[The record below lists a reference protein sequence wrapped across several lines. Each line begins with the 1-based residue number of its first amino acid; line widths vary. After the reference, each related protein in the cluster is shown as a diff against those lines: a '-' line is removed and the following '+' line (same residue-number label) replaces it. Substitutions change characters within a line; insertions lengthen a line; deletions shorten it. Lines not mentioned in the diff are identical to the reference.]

1 MQEWPAP
8 ASLSHFF
15 QELRLSNH
23 DGRPRIRQIRP
34 EAEENGW
41 LILREADERDLVP
54 RARNGDVEAFN
65 VLVSHWEKR
74 IYNYL
79 LRLAPD
85 ADEAFDLS
93 QETFLKAFQNLKRL
107 DAPERFGPWLYR
119 IAHNEAISFLR
130 RRRPE
135 SDPPEQ
141 STGQTGAF
149 GMAGVEISLVV
160 EKALSVLT
168 PEQRES
174 VVLKVCE
181 GFKFEEIA
189 SILDTPA
196 STIKSRVYTALEAM
210 RVVLAPVAP
219 DGHGAPRAEE

>member
-1 MQEWPAP
+1 M
-8 ASLSHFF
+8 
-15 QELRLSNH
+15 
-23 DGRPRIRQIRP
+23 
-34 EAEENGW
+34 
-41 LILREADERDLVP
+41 ILREADERDLVP
-54 RARNGDVEAFN
+54 RAQKGDVDAFN
-65 VLVSHWEKR
+65 VLVSRWEKR

-130 RRRPE
+130 RKKPE

-141 STGQTGAF
+141 STGRPAAF
-149 GMAGVEISLVV
+149 GMAAVEISIAV

-168 PEQRES
+168 AEQRES
-174 VVLKVCE
+174 VILKICE

-196 STIKSRVYTALEAM
+196 STIKSRVYTALDAM
-210 RVVLAPVAP
+210 RAVLAPIP
-219 DGHGAPRAEE
+219 DAHGTLHAED

>member
-1 MQEWPAP
+1 
-8 ASLSHFF
+8 LK
-15 QELRLSNH
+15 
-23 DGRPRIRQIRP
+23 
-34 EAEENGW
+34 
-41 LILREADERDLVP
+41 LREADERDLVP
-54 RARNGDVEAFN
+54 RARKGDVEAFN
-65 VLVSHWEKR
+65 VLVSRWEKR

-107 DAPERFGPWLYR
+107 DAPELFGPWLYR

-141 STGQTGAF
+141 ATGQPGAF
-149 GMAGVEISLVV
+149 GMARVEISLAV
-160 EKALSVLT
+160 EQALQALT

-189 SILDTPA
+189 SILDTPT
-196 STIKSRVYTALEAM
+196 STIKSRVYSALEAM
-210 RVVLAPVAP
+210 RAVLAPAAETKV
-219 DGHGAPRAEE
+219 AEE

>member
-1 MQEWPAP
+1 
-8 ASLSHFF
+8 
-15 QELRLSNH
+15 
-23 DGRPRIRQIRP
+23 
-34 EAEENGW
+34 
-41 LILREADERDLVP
+41 LILREADERVLVP
-54 RARNGDVEAFN
+54 RAQKGDVEAFN
-65 VLVSHWEKR
+65 VLVSRWEKR

-141 STGQTGAF
+141 STGRTGAF
-149 GMAGVEISLVV
+149 GMAEVEISLAV

-168 PEQRES
+168 AEQRES

-189 SILDTPA
+189 SILDAPA
-196 STIKSRVYTALEAM
+196 STIKSRVYSALEAM
-210 RVVLAPVAP
+210 RVVLAPMP
-219 DGHGAPRAEE
+219 DAHGARDAAE

>member
-1 MQEWPAP
+1 M
-8 ASLSHFF
+8 
-15 QELRLSNH
+15 
-23 DGRPRIRQIRP
+23 
-34 EAEENGW
+34 
-41 LILREADERDLVP
+41 ILREADERDLVP
-54 RARNGDVEAFN
+54 RAQKGDVEAFN
-65 VLVSHWEKR
+65 VLVSRWEKR

-93 QETFLKAFQNLKRL
+93 QETFLKAYQNLNRL

-130 RRRPE
+130 RKRPE

-141 STGQTGAF
+141 STGHTGSF
-149 GMAGVEISLVV
+149 GMATVEVSLAV
-160 EKALSVLT
+160 EKALGVLT
-168 PEQRES
+168 AEQRES

-189 SILDTPA
+189 SILDTPV
-196 STIKSRVYTALEAM
+196 STIKSRVYSALEAM
-210 RVVLAPVAP
+210 RVVLAPLP
-219 DGHGAPRAEE
+219 EPHGVQGAEE

>member
-1 MQEWPAP
+1 LAI
-8 ASLSHFF
+8 
-15 QELRLSNH
+15 RLSNH

-34 EAEENGW
+34 EAEEKSW

-54 RARNGDVEAFN
+54 RAQKGDVEAFN
-65 VLVSHWEKR
+65 VLVSRWEKR

-79 LRLAPD
+79 LHLAPD
-85 ADEAFDLS
+85 AAEAFDLS

-135 SDPPEQ
+135 GDPPEQ
-141 STGQTGAF
+141 SIGKPGAF
-149 GMAGVEISLVV
+149 GMAGVEISLAVRQ
-160 EKALSVLT
+160 ALSVLT
-168 PEQRES
+168 AEQRES

-196 STIKSRVYTALEAM
+196 STIKSRVYSALEAM
-210 RVVLAPVAP
+210 RGVLAPVNEAR
-219 DGHGAPRAEE
+219 DVGE